1 MYKYDLKQVC
11 KTFNVEVS
19 EDYRQIINTSL
30 DNLKNAIEKNRLVF
44 FHKGSSAGGTKH
56 KFKLMYIDDDYTLCR
71 VYTALLAI
79 GFKVKKD
86 DTITISDG
94 VFSGM
99 GRIFDKICNYFDID
113 SKKHRYNYEM

>member
-11 KTFNVEVS
+11 KALNVEAS

-56 KFKLMYIDDDYTLCR
+56 KFKLMYIDDDYTLSR
-71 VYTALLAI
+71 VYIPLLVI
-79 GFKVKKD
+79 GFKVNKD
-86 DTITISDG
+86 DIINLIDG
-94 VFSGM
+94 FYSGM
-99 GRIFDKICNYFDID
+99 DRIFERMCNYFDID
-113 SKKHRYNYEM
+113 YKKHKYNYEI